1 MQIMQMRRRDEIF
14 EMKFTC
20 PAKSYFFLPNPRPYV
35 RYLDLLL
42 EELLDRW
49 RRFFQNNIFLGA
61 DKICP
66 IGFVMWTDVW
76 GYAGVGLLRNAVNV
90 WHHGLA

>member
-61 DKICP
+61 DKSAYAAGNNNLK
-66 IGFVMWTDVW
+66 IGALKRRSLGRRNLKVI
-76 GYAGVGLLRNAVNV
+76 LLPLR
-90 WHHGLA
+90 

>member
-1 MQIMQMRRRDEIF
+1 
-14 EMKFTC
+14 MKFTC
-20 PAKSYFFLPNPRPYV
+20 PAKSYFFLPNPRPYE

-49 RRFFQNNIFLGA
+49 RRFFQNNIFLAA

-66 IGFVMWTDVW
+66 IGFVM
-76 GYAGVGLLRNAVNV
+76 
-90 WHHGLA
+90 

>member
-49 RRFFQNNIFLGA
+49 RCFFQNNIFLGA

-66 IGFVMWTDVW
+66 IGLLCEQTFEAKRVWAYCEMLLTFDTTD
-76 GYAGVGLLRNAVNV
+76 
-90 WHHGLA
+90 